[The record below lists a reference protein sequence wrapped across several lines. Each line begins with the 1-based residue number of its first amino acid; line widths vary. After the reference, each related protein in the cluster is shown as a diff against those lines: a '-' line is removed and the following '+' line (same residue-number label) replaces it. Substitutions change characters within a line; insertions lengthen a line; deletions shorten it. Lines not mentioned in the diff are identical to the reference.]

1 VYLKAKDHFEDT
13 GTDGGVLTIREE
25 ELVWIHK
32 GTLGGR
38 GRAIKRGGGDMLE

>member
-32 GTLGGR
+32 GTIGER
-38 GRAIKRGGGDMLE
+38 RHTIKRGGEGHA